1 MTSAP
6 DAPACRVP
14 PPGPPFEPVDP
25 DDWDVRRRRGLRR
38 LAAARSAGAGPDRFL
53 TTVVLD
59 MGGVVI
65 PTLFE
70 TAAAPRFPAGPLA
83 GEPDYRAVEAGE
95 VPERDYWARLAQRR
109 PDLDIGALWR
119 SCSYVRREI
128 RALLGRLSG
137 RVRVAAFTNDMAHW
151 FGDDWPD
158 RFAELHAFDAI
169 LEARRFGV
177 LKPDPEAFRRA
188 AEALGEPAGRCLF
201 VDDLAANLDGA
212 TAAGMHP
219 ELFDVLDPAGSVGRL
234 LRRLEPAGDAAP
246 GTGAPRVFR
255 PRQGG
260 VR

>member
-1 MTSAP
+1 MTSEP

-14 PPGPPFEPVDP
+14 PSGPPFEPVDP
-25 DDWDVRRRRGLRR
+25 DGWDVRRRRGLRR

-158 RFAELHAFDAI
+158 RFAELRAFDAI

-188 AEALGEPAGRCLF
+188 AEALGEPPGRCLF
-201 VDDLAANLDGA
+201 VDDLATNLDGA
-212 TAAGMHP
+212 AAAGMHP

-255 PRQGG
+255 PRQEG